1 MSRNN
6 PNIEDPG
13 SGPGGGSEIDNPD
26 VDMPAGPGSST
37 DDPQPVPPDQPP
49 EPPIE
54 EPPDQPGKTIDQPD
68 PPPIGDPK
76 PNEPTR
82 LV

>member
-13 SGPGGGSEIDNPD
+13 SDGGGDSDVDNPD
-26 VDMPAGPGSST
+26 VDMPVGPGSSP

-49 EPPIE
+49 DPPVE
-54 EPPDQPGKTIDQPD
+54 EPPDQPGKNSDQPD
-68 PPPIGDPK
+68 PPPIGDPN
-76 PNEPTR
+76 PNEPIR